1 MTRIRIEW
9 SGCLLYRDMLEIRR
23 AADEDKPGIWR
34 IIEAVIS
41 TGDTYVFAP
50 DSTEEEMLAYWC
62 SPEKQT
68 YVAVWTEQQKPKS
81 AGILSDVLHGSNG
94 EIVGTFF
101 LKANQPGL
109 GAHVANAGYMVAP
122 EAKGKRVGRTMAE
135 FSLDEARRLG
145 YRSMQFNFVVK
156 SNEVAVKLWQ
166 NIGFE
171 IIGEIPEAFNHAR
184 NGLTNAYIMY
194 RKL

>member
-1 MTRIRIEW
+1 
-9 SGCLLYRDMLEIRR
+9 MLEIRK
-23 AADEDKPGIWR
+23 ATEEDKPEIWK
-34 IIEAVIS
+34 IIKAVIA

-50 DSTEEEMLAYWC
+50 DSGEEEMLAYWM
-62 SPEKQT
+62 SPEKWT
-68 YVAVWTEQQKPKS
+68 YVAVWSEPPAS
-81 AGILSDVLHGSNG
+81 AGGLNADASNNDSSDLNG
-94 EIVGTFF
+94 KIVGTFF
-101 LKANQPGL
+101 LKANQPDL
-109 GAHVANAGYMVAP
+109 GSHVGNAGYMVAP

-135 FSLDEARRLG
+135 YSLEESRKLG
-145 YRSMQFNFVVK
+145 FKAIQFNFVVK

-166 NIGFE
+166 DVGFE